1 MDLNK
6 LALFKMA
13 QTRMDWVAQRQKVLS
28 QNVANADTPGYRAK
42 DVRELDFKSM
52 ARNAIEP
59 QVRQAVTQP
68 GHIQSS
74 LADTG
79 PFQEITDRN
88 TFETSIDGNPIV
100 LEEQVEKM
108 AKGRS
113 QYTLATTLMKKNLQL
128 LKVALGRSG
137 G

>member
-1 MDLNK
+1 MDINK

-13 QTRMDWVAQRQKVLS
+13 RTRMDYVAQRQKVLA
-28 QNVANADTPGYRAK
+28 QNIANADTPGYRAQ
-42 DVRELDFKSM
+42 DVRQPDFKAL
-52 ARNAIEP
+52 AREAIERP
-59 QVRQAVTQP
+59 VAQAVTQP
-68 GHIQSS
+68 GHVR
-74 LADTG
+74 APVAETG
-79 PFQEITDRN
+79 PFREFHDRY
-88 TFETSIDGNPIV
+88 TSETSIDGNPVV

-113 QYTLATTLMKKNLQL
+113 QYTMATTLMKKNLQL